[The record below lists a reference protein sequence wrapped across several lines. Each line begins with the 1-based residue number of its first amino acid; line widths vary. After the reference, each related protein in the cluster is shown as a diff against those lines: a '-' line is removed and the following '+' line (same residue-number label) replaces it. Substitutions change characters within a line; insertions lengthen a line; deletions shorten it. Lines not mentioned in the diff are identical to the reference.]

1 MRTAVRAGLL
11 EFNFTFVPA
20 TEFIP
25 LVFAARD
32 PAGNLVGGLAGEV
45 MPGWKWLA
53 ISLLWVS
60 SSHRYERIGTRLMHQ
75 VEDEA
80 RRRGCAYAYTS
91 TFQALGFYEK
101 LGYVVWGVQ
110 EDFPPG
116 QRRFFVSKPLGRGIG
131 EA

>member
-1 MRTAVRAGLL
+1 LL
-11 EFNFTFVPA
+11 EFNFTFVPE

-32 PAGNLVGGLAGEV
+32 SAGNLIGGLAGEV
-45 MPGWKWLA
+45 MPGWKWLF
-53 ISLLWVS
+53 ISLLWIS
-60 SSHRYERIGTRLMHQ
+60 ESHRLQGIGTQLMRA

-80 RRRGCAYAYTS
+80 RRQGCAYAYTM

-116 QRRFFVSKPLGRGIG
+116 HRRCFVSKPLG
-131 EA
+131 

>member
-1 MRTAVRAGLL
+1 VRAGLL

-45 MPGWKWLA
+45 MPGWKWLF

-60 SSHRYERIGTRLMHQ
+60 SSHRRERIGKLNGSWRDTLLF
-75 VEDEA
+75 E
-80 RRRGCAYAYTS
+80 RR
-91 TFQALGFYEK
+91 
-101 LGYVVWGVQ
+101 
-110 EDFPPG
+110 
-116 QRRFFVSKPLGRGIG
+116 SKIVGI
-131 EA
+131 A